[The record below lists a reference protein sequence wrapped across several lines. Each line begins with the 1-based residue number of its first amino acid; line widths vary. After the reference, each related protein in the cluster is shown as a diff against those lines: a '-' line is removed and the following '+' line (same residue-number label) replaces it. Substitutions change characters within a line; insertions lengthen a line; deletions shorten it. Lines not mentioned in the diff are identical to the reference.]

1 MSFKFFIF
9 FISIFCNLDKFF
21 STIFSIIK
29 SIFNSV
35 GQKMFILSL
44 MSSSFPWL
52 YFSTLEFL
60 FGCFVFYNFF
70 TICMIVINLFIDLKH
85 IHFEILSD
93 PFLYPFPQSQII
105 LVDEV
110 SFTTQIL
117 TLTLIFLHASS
128 FVWKFHYAFVSDFS
142 LIHWVGF
149 FVCLFVFVFFLVAFI
164 EALNV
169 PSLIQ
174 K

>member
-1 MSFKFFIF
+1 MSFKLFIF
-9 FISIFCNLDKFF
+9 FISTFCNLDKFF

-52 YFSTLEFL
+52 YFSTPGFL
-60 FGCFVFYNFF
+60 FDCFVFYHFF

-85 IHFEILSD
+85 IHFEITFRSFFISISSKSNYFGWWGIFHNSNSHINFDIFTCKFICVKVSLCFCLWFQS
-93 PFLYPFPQSQII
+93 YP
-105 LVDEV
+105 LGGV
-110 SFTTQIL
+110 
-117 TLTLIFLHASS
+117 
-128 FVWKFHYAFVSDFS
+128 
-142 LIHWVGF
+142 F
-149 FVCLFVFVFFLVAFI
+149 FFFLVSFI

-169 PSLIQ
+169 QSLIQ